1 MPNAAASS
9 AVVPTRSW
17 RRLAGVAAAA
27 LFGLAITAGCST
39 LDTHQR
45 RWIFQPAAS
54 TPWAGERATEGM
66 ETVYIDF
73 RSHSSG
79 KPARLHGLWL
89 AGAAPDAP
97 LLLYLHGARWDVTG
111 SASRIRRMQALG
123 FAVLAIDYR
132 GFGKSDVLL
141 PSETTAREDAHAAW
155 DWLAARH
162 PGQPRYIFGHSLG
175 GAIAIALASETRD
188 EAGLMVEGTFTSIA
202 DVFAGMRW
210 GWLPVGPLIT
220 QRFDSAARIGRVDAP
235 TLVVHGSA
243 DALIAPALGQRLY
256 DAARGPKRWLLV
268 DGGTHHDTNARGQA
282 GYREALAGLFGI
294 GPDAKAAE
302 RRVVQSDHDVHAQAH
317 QEAGGAAAR

>member
-1 MPNAAASS
+1 MPIDADPLPAASR
-9 AVVPTRSW
+9 PW
-17 RRLAGVAAAA
+17 RRLLGAASTA
-27 LFGLAITAGCST
+27 LLALAVTAGCAS
-39 LDTHQR
+39 LDDQQR

-66 ETVYIDF
+66 DTVYIDF
-73 RSHSSG
+73 RSPSTG
-79 KPARLHGLWL
+79 TPARLHALWL
-89 AGAAPDAP
+89 ANPDAEAP

-111 SASRIRRMQALG
+111 SASRIRRMQELG
-123 FAVLAIDYR
+123 FSVLAIDYR

-141 PSETTAREDAHAAW
+141 PSETSAREDAHAAW

-175 GAIAIALASETRD
+175 GAIAIGLASETRD
-188 EAGLMVEGTFTSIA
+188 EAGLMVEGSFTSIA

-210 GWLPVGPLIT
+210 GWLPLGPLIT

-243 DALIAPALGQRLY
+243 DVVIAPALGQRLY
-256 DAARGPKRWLLV
+256 DAALGPKRWLLV

-282 GYREALAGLFGI
+282 GYRRALAELFGI
-294 GPDAKAAE
+294 GPDARRAE
-302 RRVVQSDHDVHAQAH
+302 PRMVQSDHDVHAQA
-317 QEAGGAAAR
+317 QEAGSNALR